1 MIDLEEKVIITSAL
15 HHNLARKKSQENS
28 KNPKLFDFG
37 KYGRSKTWIEQPIKV
52 TLYLLKRD
60 SMMWSSLKMK

>member
-37 KYGRSKTWIEQPIKV
+37 KYGRSKT
-52 TLYLLKRD
+52 
-60 SMMWSSLKMK
+60 